1 VLALTFALLLELL
14 LALLLVLS
22 WEVGV
27 APSREARARVALAR
41 GVRAA
46 GVALVMGAV
55 AWVQPSPYGP
65 TAARPWLS

>member
-1 VLALTFALLLELL
+1 MLALTVTLL
-14 LALLLVLS
+14 LALLLVLG

-55 AWVQPSPYGP
+55 AWVQSLPYGP
-65 TAARPWLS
+65 TAARRWLS